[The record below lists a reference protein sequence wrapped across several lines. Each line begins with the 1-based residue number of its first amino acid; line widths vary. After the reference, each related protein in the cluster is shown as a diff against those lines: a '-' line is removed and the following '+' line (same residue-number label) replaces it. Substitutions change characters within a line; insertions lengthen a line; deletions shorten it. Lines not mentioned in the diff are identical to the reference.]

1 MIVYIIIILILLI
14 GSYSS
19 NSKGYYRVALGALLI
34 ISAFRD
40 PTMAGDFPNYE
51 RIFNDSPFFMNL
63 ISYEADGL
71 SEYTF
76 GYILL
81 NSISK
86 SIVNEYWLFQILYS
100 IISILLLS
108 LVFSK
113 LRLKNKEKC
122 YILLALFCFSFIWYF
137 WNILRQNLA
146 NLLYWLF
153 LIWYFA
159 NRPCYNIRNC
169 LIIFCGL
176 FIPSL
181 FHSSAL
187 INFILFPIM
196 IIVGRIPAQTRIK
209 IFVPISFTIYMLS
222 SYVFGPL
229 LNIMVN
235 IIAPRYEMY
244 IDASAGNGN
253 IINYLLKLS
262 FFIMFSIN
270 YDKEN
275 YRYKK
280 LVLDTLTMVILIS
293 SVNQELINRVYEYYA
308 IGLYLSFGFVSHY
321 FRKINKE
328 LVSFVFA
335 IGLII
340 IFIRFI
346 HISCDGGFLEYK
358 FL

>member
-1 MIVYIIIILILLI
+1 M
-14 GSYSS
+14 
-19 NSKGYYRVALGALLI
+19 R
-34 ISAFRD
+34 
-40 PTMAGDFPNYE
+40 
-51 RIFNDSPFFMNL
+51 
-63 ISYEADGL
+63 

-275 YRYKK
+275 Y
-280 LVLDTLTMVILIS
+280 
-293 SVNQELINRVYEYYA
+293 
-308 IGLYLSFGFVSHY
+308 
-321 FRKINKE
+321 
-328 LVSFVFA
+328 
-335 IGLII
+335 
-340 IFIRFI
+340 
-346 HISCDGGFLEYK
+346 
-358 FL
+358 